1 MNYTLDNIRAITAPT
16 LANGHSL
23 LSFVIVPT
31 ICIYL
36 VYALRTNRTK
46 LGLPV
51 VGHRTFWEPKWLVRL
66 RFIRGS
72 RSMIKEGYEKYRDL
86 FVLRRVGADVVVVG
100 DNKLLNEIRAL
111 TNDAVRSVKPF
122 LDDFTG
128 DWTEGNIFGTSD
140 VQTRVLQTKL
150 TPNLS
155 TLVPIVRDELQY
167 ALQKELP
174 SCDGEDWIELDL
186 MTVFPRI
193 ISRLVARVWIGPDRC
208 RDEDWLSTT
217 AQYTENLFI
226 TGTILRFVPKILRP
240 VIAPMLPTYRQLHRN
255 VKDAVRIVGE
265 LVAERERIDA
275 PTAHQDVLQWLL
287 EAANA
292 KERKIENLAQL
303 TLILSLTAIHT
314 TALTMAQALYD
325 LCARPEL
332 IPEIRAEILNALQGP
347 QSQGSSWTKAALD
360 ELHLFDSLL
369 KESQRQSPV
378 FLMTFNRILPK
389 ALTLSNGVHLPAGTR
404 IAVPQNAILNDPL
417 RVPGGD
423 PATFDPYRYVKLRK
437 DLQNTQRYTFAMS
450 DAEHM
455 AFGYG
460 KYACPGRSFVANEIK
475 LVLSQLLLLY
485 DWKFPSGQ
493 CPPRPK
499 NFTVDGD
506 MYPDMQARILLRR
519 RKGVDV

>member
-1 MNYTLDNIRAITAPT
+1 M
-16 LANGHSL
+16 
-23 LSFVIVPT
+23 
-31 ICIYL
+31 
-36 VYALRTNRTK
+36 
-46 LGLPV
+46 
-51 VGHRTFWEPKWLVRL
+51 
-66 RFIRGS
+66 
-72 RSMIKEGYEKYRDL
+72 
-86 FVLRRVGADVVVVG
+86 LRRVGADVVVVG

-122 LDDFTG
+122 LDDFAG
-128 DWTEGNIFGTSD
+128 DWTNGNIFETSD

-174 SCDGEDWIELDL
+174 PCDGEDWVELNL
-186 MTVFPRI
+186 MDVFPRI

-208 RDEDWLSTT
+208 RDEDWLLTT

-226 TGTILRFVPKILRP
+226 TGTILRFVPKVLRP
-240 VIAPMLPTYRQLHRN
+240 AIAPMLPTYRQLHRN

-265 LVAERERIDA
+265 LVAERERVDT

-287 EAANA
+287 EAANDQ
-292 KERKIENLAQL
+292 ERKVENLAQL
-303 TLILSLTAIHT
+303 TLLLSLTAIHT

-332 IPEIRAEILNALQGP
+332 IPEIRSEIVNALQGP
-347 QSQGSSWTKAALD
+347 QYQGSSWTKSALD

-404 IAVPQNAILNDPL
+404 IAVPQNAILNDPA

-437 DLQNTQRYTFAMS
+437 DLKNTQRYTFAMS

-460 KYACPGRSFVANEIK
+460 KYACPGRAFVANEIK

-493 CPPRPK
+493 YSPRPK

-506 MYPDMQARILLRR
+506 MYPDMQARVLLRR
-519 RKGVDV
+519 RKGVDA